1 MKKLRKVS
9 DGDVQHKGAVLHAET
24 KVDQGLERQG
34 GDVRLAPLALLCIQ
48 VLLIL
53 DPPRRVRVLTQC
65 YP

>member
-1 MKKLRKVS
+1 MEKLRKVS
-9 DGDVQHKGAVLHAET
+9 DGDVQHEGAVLHAET

-48 VLLIL
+48 VFLIL
-53 DPPRRVRVLTQC
+53 DPPSRVHILRQC